1 MPVIGRLDSQVNDVL
16 IEPVGGRR
24 PRDGRDERDS
34 RATND
39 ERGPRATNDERGPRS
54 ANDAAPH
61 APTGETAR
69 GDARDGGGAR
79 RGEQLP
85 VWLL

>member
-16 IEPVGGRR
+16 IEPVGDRRRRGEGDGRGAGATTDDAR
-24 PRDGRDERDS
+24 PAAPGETPRDGADGSDDE
-34 RATND
+34 
-39 ERGPRATNDERGPRS
+39 
-54 ANDAAPH
+54 
-61 APTGETAR
+61 
-69 GDARDGGGAR
+69 ARDNPRGEAR